1 MNRFKRFIFGYRTM
15 VLTKEKLDIM
25 FYRVISV
32 LEVFGFLD
40 KVEVGQLADK
50 LNKFYLEH
58 N

>member
-1 MNRFKRFIFGYRTM
+1 MNTFKRVIFSYRRM
-15 VLTKEKLDIM
+15 VLSKEKLDIM
-25 FYRVISV
+25 FYRIISV

-40 KVEVGQLADK
+40 RDEVGQLADK